1 MFDSRDEEQQMDK
14 IVQVISV
21 AIGGWKYHFGV
32 TADQAEAII
41 NAAIGERI
49 ELSEPGEILVVHD
62 AETICH
68 FRRVSGG
75 SKSEELVRS
84 DVLHKLQQLIEERA
98 WSPSEE

>member
-1 MFDSRDEEQQMDK
+1 MDK
-14 IVQVISV
+14 TVHVISV
-21 AIGGWKYHFGV
+21 ATGGWRYHFGV

-49 ELSEPGEILVVHD
+49 ELCEPGEILIVHD

-68 FRRVSGG
+68 FRPVSDG

-84 DVLHKLQQLIEERA
+84 DVLYKLQQLIEERA
-98 WSPSEE
+98 WSSSEQ

>member
-1 MFDSRDEEQQMDK
+1 MDK
-14 IVQVISV
+14 TVQVISV
-21 AIGGWKYHFGV
+21 ATGGWRYQFGV

-49 ELSEPGEILVVHD
+49 ELCEPGEILIVHD

-68 FRRVSGG
+68 FRPVSDG

-84 DVLHKLQQLIEERA
+84 DVLYKLQQLIEERA
-98 WSPSEE
+98 WSSSEQ